1 MGVRGFGATQ
11 EEAFAQAA
19 LAMMAVIS
27 DPDGIHPVE
36 EVSVT
41 CSAPDIELLFVDW
54 LNALI
59 YEMDTRKMLFG
70 RFQVTLEGNRLQGKA
85 WGEAVTVAEHQPVV
99 EVKGASYAELAV
111 AQTPGGQWVAQCVV
125 DV

>member
-19 LAMMAVIS
+19 LAMAAVICN
-27 DPDGIHPVE
+27 PDKIHPVE
-36 EVSVT
+36 EVAVN

-59 YEMDTRKMLFG
+59 YEMDIRKMLFC
-70 RFQVTLEGNRLQGKA
+70 RFQVTIEGNRLQGKA
-85 WGEAVTVAEHQPVV
+85 WGEAVAVAEHQPVV

-111 AQTPGGQWVAQCVV
+111 AQIPGGQWVAQCVV